1 MQSCCNEPINCRDT
15 LLSQVEDSC
24 LTNPDFDVRDI
35 LHLYYITIY
44 YIAVECLFGHIA
56 ETLRRANIL
65 YIEMK
70 RLHTLSCNYT
80 GVRRTQSFVLAS
92 IH

>member
-1 MQSCCNEPINCRDT
+1 MQSCCNEPIDCRDT
-15 LLSQVEDSC
+15 HLSRFEDSC

-35 LHLYYITIY
+35 LHLYYFTIY
-44 YIAVECLFGHIA
+44 CMAIECLFEHIA

-80 GVRRTQSFVLAS
+80 GVRRTQSFILPA